1 MKKFRREIGLSTAI
15 FALFINI
22 IWGGNIVSIKFAL
35 EGIPPLCMAGIRF
48 AIGALCILLWARTSR
63 IPIAIPGRKELAVHL
78 LNGTFFMVQI
88 SLLYLGM
95 LYASASHGSILMNTN
110 IFFIAL
116 FAHFF
121 IADDTLNI
129 RKISGLILAFA
140 GIIFIFHDKQNIGSF
155 SIAGDMLVFGSAF
168 LLALRIIYIKKIL
181 ESINPTRVVLWEF
194 IVGVPLFFLAS
205 LLFEN
210 NSSLNFTI
218 SVTLAVLYQGII
230 VAGFCFVASTILLQR
245 HNAST
250 ISTFSLAIP
259 ISGVILSHFFLG
271 DLITKN
277 LILGSLLVV
286 YGIYTVTSQ
295 RMEKKEEKS

>member
-1 MKKFRREIGLSTAI
+1 
-15 FALFINI
+15 
-22 IWGGNIVSIKFAL
+22 
-35 EGIPPLCMAGIRF
+35 MAGIRF
-48 AIGALCILLWARTSR
+48 AIGALCILLWAKISKT
-63 IPIAIPGRKELAVHL
+63 PITITDRKEFAFHL
-78 LNGTFFMVQI
+78 FNGVFFMVQI

-95 LYASASHGSILMNTN
+95 LYSSASHGSILMNTN

-121 IADDTLNI
+121 ISGDTLNI
-129 RKISGLILAFA
+129 RKISGLILAFL
-140 GIIFIFHDKQNIGSF
+140 GIIFIFYDKQNIGSF
-155 SIAGDMLVFGSAF
+155 SIAGDMLVFTSAF
-168 LLALRIIYIKKIL
+168 LLAVRIIYIKKML
-181 ESINPTRVVLWEF
+181 ESLNPTKLVFWEF
-194 IVGVPLFFLAS
+194 VVGVSLFFLAS
-205 LLFEN
+205 LLFED
-210 NSSLNFTI
+210 NSSLNFTLP
-218 SVTLAVLYQGII
+218 VTLAVLYQGII

-286 YGIYTVTSQ
+286 YGIYTVTVQ
-295 RMEKKEEKS
+295 RMENKEEKT